1 MSRGYAPAGHDIP
14 IEQVSRLVG
23 HNGTAAGYALR
34 RAWSSGETSRI
45 SAPVGLGYVTGMDDS
60 VIAQLGAIATRE
72 GSREERAA
80 RAADLVRRAMD
91 ARWVGIYTVTDAV
104 VTCDGWS
111 GPGTPAY
118 PSFAVTEGLTAHAVR
133 TGALALSNDVSR
145 DPRYLANQEDSGSEL
160 IVPILADGRV
170 AGTLDV
176 ESDRTGAFDGS
187 SILECERLA
196 DAVRH
201 FWD

>member
-1 MSRGYAPAGHDIP
+1 M
-14 IEQVSRLVG
+14 
-23 HNGTAAGYALR
+23 
-34 RAWSSGETSRI
+34 
-45 SAPVGLGYVTGMDDS
+45 GLGYVTGMDDS

-111 GPGTPAY
+111 GPGAPAY
-118 PSFAVTEGLTAHAVR
+118 PSFAINEGLTAHAIR

-196 DAVRH
+196 DAVRPL
-201 FWD
+201 WDQPLRE